1 MTPLSRRLF
10 GTALIGAPL
19 LGAAPAPTAASTA
32 APTAAGATTAAPPP
46 VIRRRVGSFEV
57 SFLLDGWIDFPYA
70 VFTGIAPATLEQA
83 ARGLHVASPSGV
95 RSGFTQ
101 WLIRDGRH
109 TVLVD
114 AGPAGTVSP
123 TSGRLPQALAALG
136 VRPDQVDAV
145 IATHLHVDHIA
156 GLVAGGRRVFA
167 NAEMFA
173 DRRGFAHFTDP
184 ARAAAAPDLL
194 KSSFQAASKL
204 VRLYPRL
211 QRVDGARTIIPGVT
225 TFDLAGH
232 TPGQVG
238 VRIEDGGESLLLVS
252 DMLFHPGL
260 HPAHPGIG
268 ILFEQDRAAADAS
281 RARFFAQAAAEGAP
295 LAATHMPFPGV
306 GRIVRAG
313 EGLAWLPA
321 DFDYAA

>member
-1 MTPLSRRLF
+1 MPLLSRRFF
-10 GTALIGAPL
+10 GNALLAAPL
-19 LGAAPAPTAASTA
+19 L
-32 APTAAGATTAAPPP
+32 AAGPAAATTPAAPPP
-46 VIRRRVGSFEV
+46 VIRRRVGRFEV
-57 SFLLDGWIDFPYA
+57 SFLLDGYIDFPYA
-70 VFTGIAPATLEQA
+70 VFTGIAPDALEGA
-83 ARGLHVASPSGV
+83 ARGMHIARPSGI

-123 TSGRLPQALAALG
+123 TSGRLPQALAAAG
-136 VRPDQVDAV
+136 VQPEQVEAV

-156 GLVAGGRRVFA
+156 GLVAGGRRVFP
-167 NAEMFA
+167 NAEVFA
-173 DRRGFAHFTDP
+173 DRRDVAHFTDP
-184 ARAAAAPDLL
+184 AKAAAAPDLL
-194 KSSFQAASKL
+194 KSSFQAASEL

-211 QRVDGARTIIPGVT
+211 QRVDGPRSIIPGVT

-238 VRIEDGGESLLLVS
+238 VRIEDGNESLLLVA

-281 RARFFAQAAAEGAP
+281 RARFFDQAAAEGAP

-306 GRIVRAG
+306 GRIVGAG
-313 EGLAWLPA
+313 SARTWLPA

>member
-1 MTPLSRRLF
+1 MTSLSRRLF
-10 GTALIGAPL
+10 GAALLATPLAGGAPV
-19 LGAAPAPTAASTA
+19 AAN
-32 APTAAGATTAAPPP
+32 ATTAPAAAAPPT
-46 VIRRRVGSFEV
+46 VIRRRVGRFEV
-57 SFLLDGWIDFPYA
+57 SFLLDGYIDFPYA
-70 VFTGIAPATLEQA
+70 LFTGIGPDALQGA
-83 ARGLHVASPSGV
+83 ARGLHIARPTGV

-109 TVLVD
+109 TILVD

-123 TSGRLPQALAALG
+123 TSGRLPRALAALG
-136 VRPDQVDAV
+136 VEPAQVEVV

-156 GLVAGGRRVFA
+156 GLVAGGRRVFP
-167 NAEMFA
+167 NAEVFA
-173 DRRGFAHFTDP
+173 DRRDVAHFTDP
-184 ARAAAAPDLL
+184 AKAAAAPDLL
-194 KSSFQAASKL
+194 KSSFQATSDL

-211 QRVDGARTIIPGVT
+211 QRVDGARTVIPGVT

-238 VRIEDGGESLLLVS
+238 VRIEDGGDSLLLVA

-281 RARFFAQAAAEGAP
+281 RARFFDQAASEGAP

-306 GRIVRAG
+306 GRIMRTSG
-313 EGLAWLPA
+313 GLTWLPA